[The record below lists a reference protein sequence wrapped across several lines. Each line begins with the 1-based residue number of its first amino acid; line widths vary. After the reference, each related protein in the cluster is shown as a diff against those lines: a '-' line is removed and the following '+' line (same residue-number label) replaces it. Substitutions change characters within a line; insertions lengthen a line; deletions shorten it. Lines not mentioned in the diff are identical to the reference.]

1 MTNTRTHVPVGP
13 GVRDVLGHHMAEAEG
28 FEPSMGL

>member
-1 MTNTRTHVPVGP
+1 VEGAGNAGGP
-13 GVRDVLGHHMAEAEG
+13 SRQGREGADHMAEAEG